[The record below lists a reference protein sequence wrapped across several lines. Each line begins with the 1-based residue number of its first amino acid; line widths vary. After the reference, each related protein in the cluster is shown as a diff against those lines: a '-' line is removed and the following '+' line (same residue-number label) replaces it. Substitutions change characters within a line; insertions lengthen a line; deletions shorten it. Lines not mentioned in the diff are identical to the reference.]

1 MKASIP
7 LADLAEGGKL
17 NFIDT
22 DKIDELMALFEMHN
36 LIPNLSEDSHLFA
49 SSLAM
54 LLSSLKWDG
63 NAKNLFDSLPYV
75 RDRDIDL
82 LDIVN
87 TMAHLGFTSHN
98 TIININDIDER
109 LLPCLY
115 IPHKLNASPLVIL
128 TKKEGVISAFHA
140 RKKQIV
146 EFKAKKEFLG
156 DAYFFEKI
164 IRKR

>member
-1 MKASIP
+1 MKTNIP

-36 LIPNLSEDSHLFA
+36 LVPNLSEDSHLFA

-87 TMAHLGFTSHN
+87 TMAN
-98 TIININDIDER
+98 
-109 LLPCLY
+109 P
-115 IPHKLNASPLVIL
+115 
-128 TKKEGVISAFHA
+128 
-140 RKKQIV
+140 
-146 EFKAKKEFLG
+146 
-156 DAYFFEKI
+156 
-164 IRKR
+164 

>member
-1 MKASIP
+1 MKTNIP

-36 LIPNLSEDSHLFA
+36 LVPNLSEDSHLFA
-49 SSLAM
+49 SSLAI

-63 NAKNLFDSLPYV
+63 NAKNLFDSLLYV
-75 RDRDIDL
+75 RNRNIDL

-87 TMAHLGFTSHN
+87 TMANLGFASH
-98 TIININDIDER
+98 TMVININEIDER
-109 LLPCLY
+109 LFPCLY

-128 TKKEGVISAFHA
+128 LFWPLNIEHY
-140 RKKQIV
+140 IV
-146 EFKAKKEFLG
+146 A
-156 DAYFFEKI
+156 
-164 IRKR
+164 